1 MTTAAGHYCPAVIP
15 RGMRA
20 IAAASLAAALV
31 LAPAVGVSAQ
41 VDEAGLADV
50 DVVRYGGPDRYATS
64 LLVAEAVASDA
75 GGGLDWVVM
84 VSGRSWHE
92 AVVAASVAGSL
103 GAPVLMTPPHEVRD
117 DAMDFLERVEA
128 SQVLLVSV
136 DTDSRRSIDS
146 AVDERLRSA
155 GLSVERVGGGDQYQT
170 GVAVAERLGA
180 VGELGT
186 VGKTAIIASGEVFA
200 DALVAGPLS
209 AQSKLP
215 VLLTARDGLHESVAG
230 YLQSAGIE
238 RVALMGGTAA
248 LSDAVADA
256 IGELDIAVDRMAGAT
271 RFETATL
278 TAAYAA
284 KHAGEGCFAGAT
296 AGLARARVPFDSFS
310 AAPLLAR
317 KCGALVLTDPKK
329 VPESTAEYL
338 DGVRGAA
345 GTDAA
350 ELLVFGGDA
359 AVSQAAI
366 DAYLTDPSDEDESE
380 MDETTAVS
388 CGGMSD
394 DPPMRL
400 LAGESTVKEA
410 DWSPDCRHIA
420 FANRAGLWV
429 MDRDGSNA
437 REILLLR
444 GGRSIADPAWSADGT
459 KIAFEVSSREGSN
472 GYASQRS
479 HIYVV
484 DSDGSNPVQITTGM
498 YEDRH
503 PTWSPDSRRIA
514 FERNSW
520 LDRTV
525 SPPVGERRF
534 IVVVDAD
541 GSDPRQI
548 GSGDSWNTAPSW
560 SPDGTK
566 FALLSRNGLVSVM
579 DVDGT
584 DVISHWKIE
593 GNTRTE
599 FERIQ
604 GRWLSK
610 LSWSPDSTKIAFAW
624 QPWSEPAQGLSPAS
638 GTTDI
643 AVLDLE
649 AGTLT
654 TITSMDGDEINP
666 DWSPDGR
673 RILFNTDADRGG
685 TTRIYVV
692 GAGELAPGASAS

>member
-1 MTTAAGHYCPAVIP
+1 M
-15 RGMRA
+15 
-20 IAAASLAAALV
+20 
-31 LAPAVGVSAQ
+31 GVSAQ
-41 VDEAGLADV
+41 AGEADLADV

-64 LLVAEAVASDA
+64 LLVAEAVAADA
-75 GGGLDWVVM
+75 GGSLDWVVM

-117 DAMDFLERVEA
+117 DAMDFLESVEA
-128 SQVLLVSV
+128 SQVLLVSI
-136 DTDSRRSIDS
+136 DSDSRLSIDS
-146 AVDERLRSA
+146 VVDEQLRSA
-155 GLSVERVGGGDQYQT
+155 GLTVERVGGGDQYQT

-186 VGKTAIIASGEVFA
+186 AGKTAIIASGEVFA

-215 VLLTARDGLHESVAG
+215 VLLTSQDGLHESVAG

-238 RVALMGGTAA
+238 RVVLMGGTAA
-248 LSDAVADA
+248 LSDAVEDA
-256 IGELDIAVDRMAGAT
+256 IGDLDIAADRMAGAT

-284 KHAGEGCFAGAT
+284 KHAGAGCFAGAT

-317 KCGALVLTDPKK
+317 KCAALVLTEPKK
-329 VPESTAEYL
+329 VPGSTAEYL

-345 GTDAA
+345 GTDDA

-380 MDETTAVS
+380 MDETAAVS

-400 LAGESTVKEA
+400 LPGESAVREA
-410 DWSPDCRHIA
+410 VWSPDCLHIA
-420 FANRAGLWV
+420 MSLRSALWV
-429 MDRDGSNA
+429 MDRDGGSA
-437 REILLLR
+437 RAILQLR
-444 GGRSIADPAWSADGT
+444 GGRYIANPAWSPDGT
-459 KIAFEVSSREGSN
+459 KIALQVGSREGSN

-484 DSDGSNPVQITTGM
+484 DADGSSPVQLTTGM
-498 YEDRH
+498 FEDRH

-525 SPPVGERRF
+525 SPPFGEQRF
-534 IVVVDAD
+534 IVVMDAD
-541 GSDPRQI
+541 GANLTEV
-548 GSGDSWNTAPSW
+548 GSKDVWNSSPAW

-566 FALLSRNGLVSVM
+566 FALRTRGGLVATM
-579 DVDGT
+579 NADGT
-584 DVISHWKIE
+584 DLKRYWQIE
-593 GNTRTE
+593 GWTDTTFTRVNGSE
-599 FERIQ
+599 F
-604 GRWLSK
+604 SK
-610 LSWSPDSTKIAFAW
+610 LSWSPDSTQIAFAW
-624 QPWSEPAQGLSPAS
+624 RPWTAPGQGPNPPS
-638 GTTDI
+638 GTVDI
-643 AVLDLE
+643 AVLDTVN
-649 AGTLT
+649 GKLT
-654 TITSMDGDEINP
+654 AITSMDGIERNP
-666 DWSPDGR
+666 DWSPDGQ
-673 RILFNTDADRGG
+673 RILFNTDADQGA
-685 TTRIYVV
+685 TTRMYVV
-692 GAGELAPGASAS
+692 GAGESAAGTG